1 MPTCPQR
8 RHLEARYEP
17 TNSFS
22 FLVIISIL
30 LQQWHDRITPE
41 MAVYAVKSIRDLLF
55 MGIELLTENTMIQVI
70 SSLEHNR
77 TPLRDVAEEYLSD
90 ANRTFVEF
98 AYIGEDTY
106 QVNTNTVLFLWIFYC
121 FLHGTNG
128 LKVLQKGVR
137 CLTLAR
143 ALRVI
148 TFSITILPNPN
159 PKCNFTGPIDPFNLS
174 PGGACND
181 LLYSGHVIVYTI
193 SALAV
198 TILCASYPCALLR
211 LFIRL
216 FIWIQVIQRMI
227 RAVVEFHHY
236 SVDMFLGLCVTLLI
250 WHADILYYDLPSLP
264 KPLYPHLKALIL
276 THDYND
282 NGTIDYY
289 VNQLILIYQQFKRQ
303 PIKTLKNFL
312 KDRSISLLPQKV
324 HSKQI

>member
-1 MPTCPQR
+1 MPTFPQR
-8 RHLEARYEP
+8 RHTKARYEQ
-17 TNSFS
+17 TNSLS
-22 FLVIISIL
+22 FLAIISTF
-30 LQQWHDRITPE
+30 LQPWRDRITPE
-41 MAVYAVKSIRDLLF
+41 MAVYAVKSLRDLLF

-70 SSLEHNR
+70 SSLEHDR
-77 TPLRDVAEEYLSD
+77 TPLRDIAEEYLND
-90 ANRTFVEF
+90 LNRTFVEF

-106 QVNTNTVLFLWIFYC
+106 QVNTNTVLFLWVFYC

-143 ALRVI
+143 TLRVI
-148 TFSITILPNPN
+148 TFSLTILPNPN

-174 PGGACND
+174 GACND

-198 TILCASYPCALLR
+198 TILCASYPSALLR

-264 KPLYPHLKALIL
+264 KPLYPHLKKLIFAYD
-276 THDYND
+276 HND
-282 NGTIDYY
+282 TIDYHMD
-289 VNQLILIYQQFKRQ
+289 QLILIYQHFKRQ

-312 KDRSISLLPQKV
+312 KNQSISLLPQKV